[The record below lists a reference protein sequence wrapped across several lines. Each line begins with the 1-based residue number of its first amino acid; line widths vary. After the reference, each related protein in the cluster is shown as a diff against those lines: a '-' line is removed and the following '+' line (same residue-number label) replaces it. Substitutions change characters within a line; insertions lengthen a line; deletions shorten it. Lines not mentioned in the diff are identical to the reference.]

1 MIYTSKTARH
11 RNIRIMSSIA
21 AMFSDHKIWLQNV
34 THPYIEEHDPQR
46 DVYVEPAEQFNL
58 LRDTYLELLNPLY

>member
-1 MIYTSKTARH
+1 
-11 RNIRIMSSIA
+11 
-21 AMFSDHKIWLQNV
+21 MFSDHKIWLQNV

-58 LRDTYLELLNPLY
+58 LRDTYLELLNPLYWILEYGNSWSHKYTSFL